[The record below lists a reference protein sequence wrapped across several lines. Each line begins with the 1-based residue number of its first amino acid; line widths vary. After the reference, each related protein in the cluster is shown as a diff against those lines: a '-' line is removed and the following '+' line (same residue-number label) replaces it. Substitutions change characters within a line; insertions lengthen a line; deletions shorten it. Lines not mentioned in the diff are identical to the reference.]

1 MNRTVLVALSL
12 LLAAP
17 LTLVADE
24 GGIAKIV
31 TSMSN
36 RAQCI
41 SPVHI
46 KRIDGKEVAVNPG
59 GFELEPGRH
68 VMSGSTLIDT
78 SACPVLGRAK
88 PNDNTPPL
96 EADFE
101 AGKTYWVG
109 FDHKSRD
116 RSEWKY
122 VIWKVQDK

>member
-1 MNRTVLVALSL
+1 MIRTVLITLSL

-17 LTLVADE
+17 MSLQAGE
-24 GGIAKIV
+24 GGKVKIV

-36 RAQCI
+36 GAQCI

-46 KRIDGKEVAVNPG
+46 KRIDGKEVAVNRG

-68 VMSGSTLIDT
+68 VMSGTTLIDT
-78 SACPVLGRAK
+78 SMCPVLGRPK

-109 FDHKSRD
+109 FDHKSSD

-122 VIWKVQDK
+122 VIWKIQDK